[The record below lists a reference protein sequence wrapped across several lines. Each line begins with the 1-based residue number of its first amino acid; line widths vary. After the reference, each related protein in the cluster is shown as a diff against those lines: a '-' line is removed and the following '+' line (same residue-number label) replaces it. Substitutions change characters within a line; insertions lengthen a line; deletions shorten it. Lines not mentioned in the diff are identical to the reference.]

1 MTNVFTVSIQES
13 RIIKLDYPLLVHVL
27 SVCMHHVQRGN
38 GGWGQGMGRDTDLIY
53 TANIPSGLS
62 RRQLVV
68 VRASEAKARKRRRK
82 VCVYLVS
89 SLVRMLGQATV

>member
-38 GGWGQGMGRDTDLIY
+38 GGWGQAIARDADLI
-53 TANIPSGLS
+53 
-62 RRQLVV
+62 
-68 VRASEAKARKRRRK
+68 
-82 VCVYLVS
+82 
-89 SLVRMLGQATV
+89 